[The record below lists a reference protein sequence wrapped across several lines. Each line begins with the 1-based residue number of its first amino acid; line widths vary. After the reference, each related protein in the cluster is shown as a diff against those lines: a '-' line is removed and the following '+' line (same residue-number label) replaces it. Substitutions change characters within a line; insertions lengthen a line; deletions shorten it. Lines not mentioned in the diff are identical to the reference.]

1 MPASGLKRSGMVDM
15 EPNVTLV
22 QQYPAHEAVPGQG
35 PSPVVLV
42 LHDVYGLSAE
52 IRALANRLARQGFFV
67 LAPNLYAHAFSL
79 AAGAPAW
86 MSDPLD
92 AAAEPEWAG
101 FPVRTSYRCAE
112 AADAKAQ
119 ASGLSRGRV
128 REIVARALGYADGAS
143 DADPSRVGIIGLGV
157 GGRLAFRA
165 ACAFPDRIG
174 ALVAYSPA
182 SLAAPYPL
190 RPLETMPI
198 LEFESLRAPVLLFYG
213 SGDPDCSAD
222 EREAVDRILRSG
234 AVRHDVM
241 IFPGAGREFFNEESP
256 DHRIAASR
264 EAWEKTVAFLRETLG
279 VGEAHAGNGTASST

>member
-1 MPASGLKRSGMVDM
+1 M

-22 QQYPAHEAVPGQG
+22 QQYPAHEAVPREG

-42 LHDVYGLSAE
+42 LHDVYGLSPE
-52 IRALANRLARQGFFV
+52 IRAFANRLAREGFFV

-86 MSDPLD
+86 MSYPLAV
-92 AAAEPEWAG
+92 AADPEWAG
-101 FPVRTSYRCAE
+101 FPVRTSYRFAE
-112 AADAKAQ
+112 ATEARAQ

-143 DADPSRVGIIGLGV
+143 DADPSRVGLVGFGV
-157 GGRLAFRA
+157 GGRQAFRT

-182 SLAAPYPL
+182 ALAAAFPL
-190 RPLETMPI
+190 RPIETMPV
-198 LEFESLRAPVLLFYG
+198 LEFESLRAPALLFYG
-213 SGDPDCSAD
+213 LQDRECFEE
-222 EREAVDRILRSG
+222 EREAVDRVLRSAG
-234 AVRHDVM
+234 VRHEIVT
-241 IFPGAGREFFNEESP
+241 FREAGHEFFNEESP

-264 EAWEKTVAFLRETLG
+264 QAWQRTVAFLREALRSRPVRDG
-279 VGEAHAGNGTASST
+279 RPPPSPPAAK